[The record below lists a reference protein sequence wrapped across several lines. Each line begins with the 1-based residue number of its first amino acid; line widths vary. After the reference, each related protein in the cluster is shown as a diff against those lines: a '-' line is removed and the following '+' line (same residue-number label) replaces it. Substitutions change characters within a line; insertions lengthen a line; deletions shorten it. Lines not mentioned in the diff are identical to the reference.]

1 MEIAASEDIAKAIC
15 LDKFDPATGQVS
27 ASLFK
32 DQGCSVSRLTVCPL
46 NESWDLFR
54 QKVEKP
60 PLRTLQR
67 IGVINVGKLREVGA
81 GFKNNPTSLTVVPV
95 PLEGFLSHA
104 EIPQKITRGL
114 SNEIV
119 KNLSVRKETR

>member
-1 MEIAASEDIAKAIC
+1 MEIAASENIAKAIC

-32 DQGCSVSRLTVCPL
+32 DQGCSVSRLSICPL
-46 NESWDLFR
+46 EESWDLFR

-67 IGVINVGKLREVGA
+67 IGVINVEKLQEIGT
-81 GFKNNPTSLTVVPV
+81 GFVNNPISLTVSA
-95 PLEGFLSHA
+95 GS
-104 EIPQKITRGL
+104 T
-114 SNEIV
+114 
-119 KNLSVRKETR
+119 